1 MKISRDY
8 RNNRINGISPHNRK
22 KDIYMNSVNLDNY
35 WNNLT
40 IYRDVYGE

>member
-1 MKISRDY
+1 MKIYRDY
-8 RNNRINGISPHNRK
+8 RNNRINGISRNNKK
-22 KDIYMNSVNLDNY
+22 KDIYMNLDNY